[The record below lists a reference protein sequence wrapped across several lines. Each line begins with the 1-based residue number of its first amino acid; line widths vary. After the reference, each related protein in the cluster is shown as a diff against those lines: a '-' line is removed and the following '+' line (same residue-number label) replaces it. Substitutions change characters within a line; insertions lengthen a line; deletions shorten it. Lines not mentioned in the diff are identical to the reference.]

1 MNQTG
6 PPPLALLAAEGSR
19 ATAEL
24 GLYLAARPVLAHAP
38 RGDGHPVL
46 VLPGLGA
53 GDLSTRVLRRYL
65 RTRGYYVH
73 GWRLG
78 RNVGPT
84 QQISD
89 GLTALLDRLTEQ
101 HGQAVSVVGWSLGGI
116 YARLLAQQ
124 NPTQVRQVIT
134 LGSPFQ
140 LTAATPTRAKWLFNR
155 YSHLHVTQP
164 VSTDAT
170 YSQPLSVPATSVYSR
185 TDGVV
190 SWRSCLD
197 VDGPRSENV
206 EVIGSHCG
214 LGHHPAV
221 LWLVADRLA
230 QPEGAWGRFTAC
242 SMAAPLFASRDGAHP
257 NGDVAA

>member
-19 ATAEL
+19 ATAEF

-53 GDLSTRVLRRYL
+53 GDPSTWVLRRFL
-65 RTRGYYVH
+65 RARGYYVH

-84 QQISD
+84 RRIAD
-89 GLTALLDRLTEQ
+89 GLTALLDRLAEQ
-101 HGQAVSVVGWSLGGI
+101 HGQAVSIVGWSLGGI
-116 YARLLAQQ
+116 YARLLAQRS
-124 NPTQVRQVIT
+124 PAQVRQVIT
-134 LGSPFQ
+134 LGSPFR
-140 LTAATPTRAKWLFNR
+140 LTAATPTRAQWLFNR

-164 VSTDAT
+164 VSADRT
-170 YSQPLSVPATSVYSR
+170 YSEPLSMPATSVYSR

-197 VDGPRSENV
+197 VDGPLSENIA
-206 EVIGSHCG
+206 VIGSHCG

-221 LWLVADRLA
+221 LWMLADRLA
-230 QPEGAWGRFTAC
+230 QPQGDWRRFSAC
-242 SMAAPLFASRDGAHP
+242 AMAAPLFAFRDGANP
-257 NGDVAA
+257 NGHAAA

>member
-1 MNQTG
+1 
-6 PPPLALLAAEGSR
+6 
-19 ATAEL
+19 
-24 GLYLAARPVLAHAP
+24 
-38 RGDGHPVL
+38 
-46 VLPGLGA
+46 
-53 GDLSTRVLRRYL
+53 
-65 RTRGYYVH
+65 
-73 GWRLG
+73 
-78 RNVGPT
+78 
-84 QQISD
+84 
-89 GLTALLDRLTEQ
+89 
-101 HGQAVSVVGWSLGGI
+101 
-116 YARLLAQQ
+116 LLAQQ

-221 LWLVADRLA
+221 LWVVADRLA

-242 SMAAPLFASRDGAHP
+242 SMAAPLFASRDGVHP